1 MNAKNRGKS
10 GPHIGRSEGAC
21 NMADVTLLYSTAPD
35 VETAQKI
42 ADTLVTEKLAA
53 CVNILAPMTS
63 VYEWDGALE
72 HAGETPMI
80 VKTANSSAAK
90 DRIIALHP
98 YDCPCVIALNI
109 DEAASSA
116 PFLEW
121 VRAAA
126 G

>member
-1 MNAKNRGKS
+1 MG
-10 GPHIGRSEGAC
+10 
-21 NMADVTLLYSTAPD
+21 DVTLLYSTAPD
-35 VETAQKI
+35 AATAQKI
-42 ADTLVTEKLAA
+42 ANALVTEKLAA

-72 HAGETPMI
+72 HSGETPLI
-80 VKTANSSAAK
+80 VKTADGSAAK
-90 DRIIALHP
+90 DRIVALHP
-98 YDCPCVIALNI
+98 YDCPCVIALKI
-109 DEAASSA
+109 DEAASLA